1 MSAQPVEW
9 VLVVKYNSSAHRA
22 TYGRSVDSKKR
33 YSKDYIQ
40 LSRSSEF
47 VEALNHHFPATAH
60 GARVDLTYR
69 WPGDSAP
76 GAFDFSSDR
85 WHLKWETSLGTPK
98 VWRMRVTPSENTAET
113 LPGNPY
119 FVKYADAENEF
130 AQIGNRGAGQPYLI
144 AVKLHGE
151 PDILHLRVFLA
162 DPSAQYAWADIKNIP
177 KEIQALAQ
185 ATTEK
190 KAIAYSSF
198 DSGSGLFF
206 DPTRNH
212 DAWLKL
218 EILEGDAAA
227 ETLEADPDEVDAFR
241 QQIEDQNFEVPDS
254 LATVK
259 IRGSAQKAF
268 ADKVKKNYGF
278 RCAITGIETRDFLVA
293 AHIVPWSEDQQ
304 IRLDPSNGIC
314 LSLLVDRA
322 FERGYLLIDDDHKI
336 TIDWERVGKDSS
348 LRLQLERYD
357 GRTLNV
363 PAEDLPKSEYLQ
375 RRRALVIAIE

>member
-9 VLVVKYNSSAHRA
+9 VLVVNYNSSAHRA
-22 TYGRSVDSKKR
+22 TYGRDVQSDK

-40 LSRSSEF
+40 LPPRDEF
-47 VEALNHHFPATAH
+47 VEALNRHFPATAS
-60 GARVDLTYR
+60 GAKVDLKYA
-69 WPGDSAP
+69 WPGGTTS
-76 GAFDFSSDR
+76 GAFDYSSDR
-85 WHLKWETSLGTPK
+85 WHLNWGYNSPPQAWK
-98 VWRMRVTPSENTAET
+98 MRLDPSERTAET

-119 FVKYADAENEF
+119 FVDFDDAENELGQL
-130 AQIGNRGAGQPYLI
+130 ASRGAGQPYLI

-151 PDILHLRVFLA
+151 PNTLHLRVHLA
-162 DPSAQYAWADIKNIP
+162 YPGEQYIWADINRMP
-177 KEIQALAQ
+177 KEIQVLASETSQ
-185 ATTEK
+185 SRAT
-190 KAIAYSSF
+190 AYQSF
-198 DSGSGLFF
+198 DSGYGLFF

-212 DAWLKL
+212 DAWLKM
-218 EILEGDAAA
+218 EVLEGDAAA
-227 ETLEADPDEVDAFR
+227 ETLEADPDEVEAFSK
-241 QQIEDQNFEVPDS
+241 QIESRNFEVPDS

-336 TIDWERVGKDSS
+336 SIDWARVGNDSS
-348 LRLQLERYD
+348 LRIQLERYD
-357 GRTLNV
+357 GQRLNV
-363 PAEDLPKSEYLQ
+363 PAEGLPKSEYLQ
-375 RRRALVIAIE
+375 RRRALVIAVE

>member
-9 VLVVKYNSSAHRA
+9 VLVVQYNSSAHRA
-22 TYGRSVDSKKR
+22 TYGRGVDSKKR

-40 LSRSSEF
+40 LSRSREF
-47 VEALNHHFPATAH
+47 IDALNRHFPATAH

-69 WPGDSAP
+69 WPGDSTT

-85 WHLKWETSLGTPK
+85 WHLKWETSLGAPK
-98 VWRMRVTPSENTAET
+98 AWRMLVTPNESTAET

-130 AQIGNRGAGQPYLI
+130 AQLAGRGAGQPYLI
-144 AVKLHGE
+144 AVKLQGE
-151 PDILHLRVFLA
+151 SDVLHLRVYLA
-162 DPSAQYAWADIKNIP
+162 EPSAQYSWADIKNIP
-177 KEIQALAQ
+177 KEVQALAE
-185 ATTEK
+185 ATTQK
-190 KAIAYSSF
+190 KAIAYLSF
-198 DSGSGLFF
+198 DSAYGLFF
-206 DPTRNH
+206 DPARNH
-212 DAWLKL
+212 DGWLKL
-218 EILEGDAAA
+218 EVLEGDAAA
-227 ETLEADPDEVDAFR
+227 ETLEADPDEVEAFSK
-241 QQIEDQNFEVPDS
+241 QIESQNFEVPDS
-254 LATVK
+254 LAMVK

-322 FERGYLLIDDDHKI
+322 FERGYLLIDESHKI
-336 TIDWERVGKDSS
+336 SIDWARVGNDSS
-348 LRLQLERYD
+348 LRIQLERYD
-357 GRTLNV
+357 GLRLNV
-363 PAEDLPKSEYLQ
+363 PVEGLPKSEYLQ
-375 RRRALVIAIE
+375 RRRALVIAVE